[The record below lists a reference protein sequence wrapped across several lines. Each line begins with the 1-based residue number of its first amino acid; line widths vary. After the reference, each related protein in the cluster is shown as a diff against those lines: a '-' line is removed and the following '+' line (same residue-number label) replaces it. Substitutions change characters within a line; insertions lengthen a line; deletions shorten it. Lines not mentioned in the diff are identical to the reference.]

1 MHTFLNQ
8 IIAAKGY
15 TSYLEIGV
23 DDPDN
28 NFNHIQCERKAGVDP
43 YNDDTGCHAWD
54 RANKEAL
61 IARIDRKATFYRY
74 TSDDFFATMHEE
86 HKRHVFPLLTADHFD
101 LIYIDGLHFDLIY
114 IDGLHL
120 EAQVDKDIENALRFV
135 SPHGMIVLDD
145 VPPANEYEEKT
156 PPDPGQPWRGTVWR
170 SFAKLRMES
179 DDMFWEFNKH
189 GLYTIKSIF
198 KSIILP
204 HRQHTPVYK
213 NADFPNP
220 VLSFE
225 FLKAY
230 EDELLNNISQ
240 DEFFKI
246 ISE

>member
-15 TSYLEIGV
+15 KSYLEIGV
-23 DDPDN
+23 DDPKN
-28 NFNHIQCERKAGVDP
+28 TFNHIQCERKVGVDP

-61 IARIDRKATFYRY
+61 IAKIDPQAVFYRM
-74 TSDDFFATMHEE
+74 TSDGFFRTSEALGFYE
-86 HKRHVFPLLTADHFD
+86 KSD
-101 LIYIDGLHFDLIY
+101 LFDLIY

-120 EAQVDKDIENALRFV
+120 EEQVDKDIANALRFV
-135 SPHGMIVLDD
+135 SPSGMIVLDD

-170 SFAKLRMES
+170 SFAKLRM
-179 DDMFWEFNKH
+179 DQLWTTGKNRH
-189 GLYTIKSIF
+189 GLYTVKSIF

-204 HRQHTPVYK
+204 YRQQTPVYE

-230 EDELLNNISQ
+230 EDELLNNISYEQ
-240 DEFFKI
+240 FFEI
-246 ISE
+246 IK

>member
-15 TSYLEIGV
+15 KSYLEIGV
-23 DDPDN
+23 DDPKN
-28 NFNHIQCERKAGVDP
+28 TFNHIQCERKVGVDP

-61 IARIDRKATFYRY
+61 IARIDPKALFYRA
-74 TSDDFFATMHEE
+74 TSDDFFEILKTHNEPVS
-86 HKRHVFPLLTADHFD
+86 K
-101 LIYIDGLHFDLIY
+101 FDLIY

-120 EAQVDKDIENALRFV
+120 EEQVDKDIANALRFV

-204 HRQHTPVYK
+204 HRQQTPAYR

-220 VLSFE
+220 TLSFE

-230 EDELLNNISQ
+230 EDELLNNISYEQ
-240 DEFFKI
+240 FFEI
-246 ISE
+246 IK

>member
-15 TSYLEIGV
+15 KSYLEIGV
-23 DDPDN
+23 DDPKN
-28 NFNHIQCERKAGVDP
+28 TFNHIQCERKVGVDP

-61 IARIDRKATFYRY
+61 IARIDPKALFYRA
-74 TSDDFFATMHEE
+74 TSDDFFEILKTHNEPVS
-86 HKRHVFPLLTADHFD
+86 K
-101 LIYIDGLHFDLIY
+101 FDLIY

-120 EAQVDKDIENALRFV
+120 EEQVDKDIANALRFV

-204 HRQHTPVYK
+204 HRQQTPAYR

-230 EDELLNNISQ
+230 EDELLNNISYEQ
-240 DEFFKI
+240 FFEI
-246 ISE
+246 II

>member
-8 IIAAKGY
+8 IIAQKGY
-15 TSYLEIGV
+15 KSYLEIGV
-23 DDPDN
+23 DDPKN
-28 NFNHIQCERKAGVDP
+28 TFNHIQCERKTGVDP
-43 YNDDTGCHAWD
+43 YEDSTQCHAWNEIN
-54 RANKEAL
+54 RNAL
-61 IARIDRKATFYRY
+61 INQIDAAATFHCL
-74 TSDDFFATMHEE
+74 TSDDFFKMLDKKKGKKPT
-86 HKRHVFPLLTADHFD
+86 FD
-101 LIYIDGLHFDLIY
+101 LIYVDGLHI
-114 IDGLHL
+114 

-170 SFAKLRMES
+170 SFAKLRMHES
-179 DDMFWEFNKH
+179 WTTGFNQH

-204 HRQHTPVYK
+204 YRQQTP
-213 NADFPNP
+213 AFSTTDFPNP

>member
-15 TSYLEIGV
+15 KSYLEIGV
-23 DDPDN
+23 DDPKN
-28 NFNHIQCERKAGVDP
+28 TFNHIRVDRKTGVDP
-43 YNDDTGCHAWD
+43 YEDSTQCHAW
-54 RANKEAL
+54 NETN
-61 IARIDRKATFYRY
+61 RKAFINQIVPTATFYQL
-74 TSDDFFATMHEE
+74 TSDDFFKYLDERKA
-86 HKRHVFPLLTADHFD
+86 KVS
-101 LIYIDGLHFDLIY
+101 FDLIY

-120 EAQVDKDIENALRFV
+120 EEQVDKDIANALRFV

-204 HRQHTPVYK
+204 HRQQTPAYR

-246 ISE
+246 IGE

>member
-8 IIAAKGY
+8 IIAQKGY
-15 TSYLEIGV
+15 KSYLEIGV
-23 DDPDN
+23 DDPNN
-28 NFNHIQCERKAGVDP
+28 NFNHIQCERKVGVDP

-61 IARIDRKATFYRY
+61 IARIDPKALFYRA
-74 TSDDFFATMHEE
+74 TSDDFFEILKTHNEPVS
-86 HKRHVFPLLTADHFD
+86 K
-101 LIYIDGLHFDLIY
+101 FDLIY

-120 EAQVDKDIENALRFV
+120 EEQVDKDIANALRFV

-170 SFAKLRMES
+170 SFAKLRM
-179 DDMFWEFNKH
+179 DQLWTTGKNRH
-189 GLYTIKSIF
+189 GLYTVKSIF

-204 HRQHTPVYK
+204 YRQQTPVYE

-220 VLSFE
+220 TLSFE

-246 ISE
+246 IGE

>member
-8 IIAAKGY
+8 IIAQKGY
-15 TSYLEIGV
+15 KSYLEIGV
-23 DDPDN
+23 DDPNN
-28 NFNHIQCERKAGVDP
+28 NFNHIQCERKVGVDP

-61 IARIDRKATFYRY
+61 IARIDPKALFYRA
-74 TSDDFFATMHEE
+74 TSDDFFEILKTHNEPVS
-86 HKRHVFPLLTADHFD
+86 K
-101 LIYIDGLHFDLIY
+101 FDLIY

-120 EAQVDKDIENALRFV
+120 EEQVDKDIANALRFV

-204 HRQHTPVYK
+204 HRQQTPAYR

-230 EDELLNNISQ
+230 EDELLNNISYEQ
-240 DEFFKI
+240 FFEI
-246 ISE
+246 IK

>member
-15 TSYLEIGV
+15 KSYLEIGV
-23 DDPDN
+23 DDPKN
-28 NFNHIQCERKAGVDP
+28 TFNHIRVDRKTGVDP
-43 YNDDTGCHAWD
+43 YEDSTQCHAWNETN
-54 RANKEAL
+54 RKAL
-61 IARIDRKATFYRY
+61 INQIVPTATFYQL
-74 TSDDFFATMHEE
+74 TSDDFFKYLDERKA
-86 HKRHVFPLLTADHFD
+86 KVSFD
-101 LIYIDGLHFDLIY
+101 LIYIDGLHI
-114 IDGLHL
+114 

-170 SFAKLRMES
+170 SFAKLRM
-179 DDMFWEFNKH
+179 DQLWTTGKNRH
-189 GLYTIKSIF
+189 GLYTVKSIF

-204 HRQHTPVYK
+204 YRQQTPVYE

-220 VLSFE
+220 TLSFE

-246 ISE
+246 IGE